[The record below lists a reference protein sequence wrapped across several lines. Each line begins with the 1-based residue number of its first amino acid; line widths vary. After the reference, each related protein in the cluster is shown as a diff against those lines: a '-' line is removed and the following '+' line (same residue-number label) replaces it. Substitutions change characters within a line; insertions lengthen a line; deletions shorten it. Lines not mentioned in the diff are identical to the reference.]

1 MTMEINKRKEKS
13 YMNLNIEIDKE
24 TLLKLVEICD
34 DKNVGIVEFIE
45 NTVKDLVSPKEKE
58 TECKDGAC
66 TIPVKGD
73 FMEHVNYHHYFSIVS
88 GFNIK
93 DAYKKVSYTVY
104 DIIGEGATKEHKYKV
119 IPHEMH
125 DPGEK
130 FPSWVTA
137 MYWNSDESETDYEM
151 RFKMNPNQLGL
162 LADPGF
168 VAEIKNISDKIVATS
183 ECELAL
189 SKKPIRTSVHVAPD
203 MIEIIYELDVE
214 EDNEEYYK

>member
-1 MTMEINKRKEKS
+1 MTMEINKRKERN

-45 NTVKDLVSPKEKE
+45 NTIKDLVSPKEEE

-66 TIPVKGD
+66 TIPVKED
-73 FMEHVNYHHYFSIVS
+73 LMEHVNYHHSFEIVD
-88 GFNIK
+88 GVKLK
-93 DAYKKVSYTVY
+93 DEKKVKYKIFT
-104 DIIGEGATKEHKYKV
+104 IIGNGATKEYKYRV

-125 DPGEK
+125 NLGEK

-137 MYWNSDESETDYEM
+137 MYWNSDESETYYEM

-183 ECELAL
+183 DCELAL
-189 SKKPIRTSVHVAPD
+189 SKKPIKTSVHVASD
-203 MIEIIYELDVE
+203 MVEIIYEDDTV
-214 EDNEEYYK
+214 YGGI

>member
-1 MTMEINKRKEKS
+1 MEINKRKEKS

-45 NTVKDLVSPKEKE
+45 NTVKDLVSPKEE
-58 TECKDGAC
+58 ECKDGVC
-66 TIPVKGD
+66 DIPVKLD
-73 FMEHVNYHHYFSIVS
+73 LMEHVNYHHAFEIIDGVKL
-88 GFNIK
+88 K
-93 DAYKKVSYTVY
+93 DEKKVKYKIFT
-104 DIIGEGATKEHKYKV
+104 IIGKGAIKEYKYRV

-125 DPGEK
+125 DPREE

-151 RFKMNPNQLGL
+151 IFKMNPNQLGL

-168 VAEIKNISDKIVATS
+168 VAEIKNISDRIVATS

-189 SKKPIRTSVHVAPD
+189 SKKPIRTSVRVAPD
-203 MIEIIYELDVE
+203 MVEIVYEADIE

>member
-1 MTMEINKRKEKS
+1 MEINKRKEKS

-34 DKNVGIVEFIE
+34 EKNVGIVEFIE
-45 NTVKDLVSPKEKE
+45 NTVKDLVSPKEE
-58 TECKDGAC
+58 ECKDGVC
-66 TIPVKGD
+66 DIPVKVD
-73 FMEHVNYHHYFSIVS
+73 LMEHVNYHHAFEIIDGVKL
-88 GFNIK
+88 K
-93 DAYKKVSYTVY
+93 DEKKVKYKIFT
-104 DIIGEGATKEHKYKV
+104 IIGKGATKEYKYKV

-137 MYWNSDESETDYEM
+137 MYWNSVESETYYEM

-189 SKKPIRTSVHVAPD
+189 SKKPIKTSVRVASD
-203 MIEIIYELDVE
+203 MVEIIYEADVE

>member
-1 MTMEINKRKEKS
+1 METNKRKERS

-34 DKNVGIVEFIE
+34 EKNVGIVEFIE
-45 NTVKDLVSPKEKE
+45 NTIKDLVSPKEEE
-58 TECKDGAC
+58 TECKDEAC
-66 TIPVKGD
+66 TIPVKND
-73 FMEHVNYHHYFSIVS
+73 LMENVSYHHSFSIVN
-88 GFNIK
+88 GVNIK
-93 DAYKKVSYTVY
+93 NEEKKVSYTVF
-104 DIIGEGATKEHKYKV
+104 DIIGKGATKEYKYKV

-125 DPGEK
+125 DPKEK

-137 MYWNSDESETDYEM
+137 MYWNSGESETYYEM
-151 RFKMNPNQLGL
+151 RFKMNPNQLEL

-189 SKKPIRTSVHVAPD
+189 SKKPIRSSVHVSPYI
-203 MIEIIYELDVE
+203 IEIIYEVDIE
-214 EDNEEYYK
+214 KDNEEYYK

>member
-1 MTMEINKRKEKS
+1 MEINKRKEKS

-34 DKNVGIVEFIE
+34 EKNVGIVEFIE
-45 NTVKDLVSPKEKE
+45 NTVKDLVSPKEE
-58 TECKDGAC
+58 ECKDGVC
-66 TIPVKGD
+66 DIPVKVD
-73 FMEHVNYHHYFSIVS
+73 IMEHVNYHHAFEIIDGVKL
-88 GFNIK
+88 K
-93 DAYKKVSYTVY
+93 DEKKVKYKIFT
-104 DIIGEGATKEHKYKV
+104 IIGKGATKEYKYKV

-151 RFKMNPNQLGL
+151 RFKMNPNQLRL
-162 LADPGF
+162 LKDPGF
-168 VAEIKNISDKIVATS
+168 IAEIKNISDKIVATS

-189 SKKPIRTSVHVAPD
+189 SKKPIKSSVRVAPD
-203 MIEIIYELDVE
+203 MIEIIYELDIE

>member
-1 MTMEINKRKEKS
+1 MEINKRKEKS

-34 DKNVGIVEFIE
+34 EKNVGIVEFIE
-45 NTVKDLVSPKEKE
+45 NTVKDLVNPKEE
-58 TECKDGAC
+58 DLECKDGVCA
-66 TIPVKGD
+66 IPVKED
-73 FMEHVNYHHYFSIVS
+73 IDEQINYHHSFSIVD
-88 GFNIK
+88 GVK
-93 DAYKKVSYTVY
+93 LEDEKKVKYNVFT
-104 DIIGEGATKEHKYKV
+104 IIGKGATKEYKYKV

-189 SKKPIRTSVHVAPD
+189 SKKPIRTSVRVAPD
-203 MIEIIYELDVE
+203 MIEIVYEADIE

>member
-1 MTMEINKRKEKS
+1 MEINKRKERS

-34 DKNVGIVEFIE
+34 EKNVGIVEFIE
-45 NTVKDLVSPKEKE
+45 NTIKDLVNPKEE
-58 TECKDGAC
+58 VECENGAC
-66 TIPVKGD
+66 SIPVKED
-73 FMEHVNYHHYFSIVS
+73 LMEHVNYHHSFSIVD
-88 GFNIK
+88 GVK
-93 DAYKKVSYTVY
+93 LEDEKKVKYNVFT
-104 DIIGEGATKEHKYKV
+104 IIGNGATKEYNYKV

-137 MYWNSDESETDYEM
+137 MYWNSDESETYYEM

-168 VAEIKNISDKIVATS
+168 IAEIKNISDKIVATS

-189 SKKPIRTSVHVAPD
+189 SKKPIRASVRVASD
-203 MIEIIYELDVE
+203 MVEIIYEADVE

>member
-1 MTMEINKRKEKS
+1 MTMEINKRKERN

-45 NTVKDLVSPKEKE
+45 NTIKDLVSPKEEE
-58 TECKDGAC
+58 TKCKDGAC

-73 FMEHVNYHHYFSIVS
+73 LMEHVNYHHSFEIVD
-88 GFNIK
+88 GVELKGEKKVRYKVFNI
-93 DAYKKVSYTVY
+93 
-104 DIIGEGATKEHKYKV
+104 IGNGATKEYKYKV

-125 DPGEK
+125 NPGEK

-137 MYWNSDESETDYEM
+137 MYWNSVESETYYEM

-189 SKKPIRTSVHVAPD
+189 SKKPIRTSVHVSPYI
-203 MIEIIYELDVE
+203 IEIIYEDDTV
-214 EDNEEYYK
+214 YGGI

>member
-1 MTMEINKRKEKS
+1 MTMETNKRKEKS

-34 DKNVGIVEFIE
+34 EKNVGIVEFIE
-45 NTVKDLVSPKEKE
+45 NTIKDLVSPKEE
-58 TECKDGAC
+58 GCKDGAC
-66 TIPVKGD
+66 TIPVKED
-73 FMEHVNYHHYFSIVS
+73 LMERVNYHHSFEIVN
-88 GFNIK
+88 GVKLK
-93 DAYKKVSYTVY
+93 DEKKVNYNVFT
-104 DIIGEGATKEHKYKV
+104 IIGEGATKEYKYKV

-125 DPGEK
+125 DPKEE

-137 MYWNSDESETDYEM
+137 MYWNSGESETYYEM

-189 SKKPIRTSVHVAPD
+189 SKKPINTSVRVAPD
-203 MIEIIYELDVE
+203 MIEIIYE
-214 EDNEEYYK
+214 EDFAEDKEEYYK

>member
-1 MTMEINKRKEKS
+1 MTMEINKRKERS

-34 DKNVGIVEFIE
+34 EKNVGIVEFIE
-45 NTVKDLVSPKEKE
+45 NTIKDLVNPKEE
-58 TECKDGAC
+58 ECKDGVC
-66 TIPVKGD
+66 DIPVKVD
-73 FMEHVNYHHYFSIVS
+73 LMEHVNYHHAFEIIDGVKL
-88 GFNIK
+88 K
-93 DAYKKVSYTVY
+93 DEKKVKYKIFT
-104 DIIGEGATKEHKYKV
+104 IIGNGATKEHKYKV

-137 MYWNSDESETDYEM
+137 MYWNSDESETYYEM

-189 SKKPIRTSVHVAPD
+189 SKKPIKSSVRVAPD
-203 MIEIIYELDVE
+203 IVEIVYEADVE

>member
-1 MTMEINKRKEKS
+1 MTMEINKRKERN

-45 NTVKDLVSPKEKE
+45 NTIKDLVSPKEEE

-66 TIPVKGD
+66 TIPVKED
-73 FMEHVNYHHYFSIVS
+73 LMEYVNYHHSFEIVD
-88 GFNIK
+88 GVKLK
-93 DAYKKVSYTVY
+93 DEKKVKYKIFT
-104 DIIGEGATKEHKYKV
+104 IIGNGATKEYKYRV

-125 DPGEK
+125 NLGEK

-203 MIEIIYELDVE
+203 MIEIIYEDDTV
-214 EDNEEYYK
+214 YGGI

>member
-34 DKNVGIVEFIE
+34 EKNVGIVEFIE
-45 NTVKDLVSPKEKE
+45 NTIKDLVNPKED
-58 TECKDGAC
+58 ECKDEVC
-66 TIPVKGD
+66 DIPVKVD
-73 FMEHVNYHHYFSIVS
+73 LMEHVDYHHAFEIIDGVKL
-88 GFNIK
+88 K
-93 DAYKKVSYTVY
+93 DEKKVKYKIFT
-104 DIIGEGATKEHKYKV
+104 IIGKGATKEYKYRV

-125 DPGEK
+125 DPEDK

-151 RFKMNPNQLGL
+151 RFKINPNQLRL

-189 SKKPIRTSVHVAPD
+189 SKKPIKSSVRVAPD
-203 MIEIIYELDVE
+203 MIEIVYEVDVE

>member
-1 MTMEINKRKEKS
+1 MIMEINKRKERS

-34 DKNVGIVEFIE
+34 EKNIGIVEFIE
-45 NTVKDLVSPKEKE
+45 NTIKDLVNPKEE
-58 TECKDGAC
+58 IECKDGAC
-66 TIPVKGD
+66 TIPVKED
-73 FMEHVNYHHYFSIVS
+73 LMERVKYHHSFSIVD
-88 GFNIK
+88 GVK
-93 DAYKKVSYTVY
+93 LEDEKKVKYNVFT
-104 DIIGEGATKEHKYKV
+104 IIGNGATKEYKYKV

-137 MYWNSDESETDYEM
+137 MYWNSVESETYYEM

-183 ECELAL
+183 DCDLVL
-189 SKKPIRTSVHVAPD
+189 SKNPIKTLVHVAPD
-203 MIEIIYELDVE
+203 MIEVIYEDDTV
-214 EDNEEYYK
+214 YGGI

>member
-1 MTMEINKRKEKS
+1 MEINKGKEKS

-34 DKNVGIVEFIE
+34 EKNVGIVEFIE
-45 NTVKDLVSPKEKE
+45 NTIKDLVNPKEE
-58 TECKDGAC
+58 VECENGAC
-66 TIPVKGD
+66 TIPVKED
-73 FMEHVNYHHYFSIVS
+73 LMERVNYHHSFSIVS

-137 MYWNSDESETDYEM
+137 MYWNSDESETYYEM
-151 RFKMNPNQLGL
+151 RFKINPSQSRL
-162 LADPGF
+162 LKDPGF
-168 VAEIKNISDKIVATS
+168 IAEIKNISDKIVATS

-189 SKKPIRTSVHVAPD
+189 SKKPIRTSVHIAPD
-203 MIEIIYELDVE
+203 MIEIIYEADVE

>member
-1 MTMEINKRKEKS
+1 MEINKRKERS

-34 DKNVGIVEFIE
+34 EKNVGIVEFIE
-45 NTVKDLVSPKEKE
+45 NTIKDLVNPKEE
-58 TECKDGAC
+58 VECENGAC
-66 TIPVKGD
+66 SIPVKED
-73 FMEHVNYHHYFSIVS
+73 LMEHVNYHHSFSIVD
-88 GFNIK
+88 GVK
-93 DAYKKVSYTVY
+93 LEDEKKVKYNVFT
-104 DIIGEGATKEHKYKV
+104 IIGNGATKEHKYKV

-137 MYWNSDESETDYEM
+137 MYWNSDESETYYEM

-203 MIEIIYELDVE
+203 MIEIIYEDDTV
-214 EDNEEYYK
+214 YGGI

>member
-1 MTMEINKRKEKS
+1 
-13 YMNLNIEIDKE
+13 MNLNIEIDKE

-45 NTVKDLVSPKEKE
+45 NTIKDLVSPKEE
-58 TECKDGAC
+58 ECKDEVC
-66 TIPVKGD
+66 DIPVKVD
-73 FMEHVNYHHYFSIVS
+73 LMEHVDYHHSFSIVD
-88 GFNIK
+88 GVK
-93 DAYKKVSYTVY
+93 LEDEKKVKYNVFT
-104 DIIGEGATKEHKYKV
+104 IIGNGATKEHKYKV

-189 SKKPIRTSVHVAPD
+189 SKKPIRTSVRVAPD
-203 MIEIIYELDVE
+203 MIEIVYEDDTV
-214 EDNEEYYK
+214 YGGI

>member
-45 NTVKDLVSPKEKE
+45 NTVKDLVSPKEE
-58 TECKDGAC
+58 ECKDGVC
-66 TIPVKGD
+66 DIPVKVD
-73 FMEHVNYHHYFSIVS
+73 LMEHVDYHHAFEIIDGVKL
-88 GFNIK
+88 K
-93 DAYKKVSYTVY
+93 DEKKVKYKIFT
-104 DIIGEGATKEHKYKV
+104 IIGKGATKEYKYRV

-137 MYWNSDESETDYEM
+137 MYWNSDESETYYEM

-162 LADPGF
+162 LKDPGF

-189 SKKPIRTSVHVAPD
+189 SKKPIKSSVRVAPD
-203 MIEIIYELDVE
+203 MIEIIYELDIE

>member
-34 DKNVGIVEFIE
+34 EKNVGIVEFIE
-45 NTVKDLVSPKEKE
+45 NTIKDLVNPKED
-58 TECKDGAC
+58 ECKDEVC
-66 TIPVKGD
+66 DIPVKVD
-73 FMEHVNYHHYFSIVS
+73 LMEHVDYHHAFEIIDGVKL
-88 GFNIK
+88 K
-93 DAYKKVSYTVY
+93 DEKKVKYKIFT
-104 DIIGEGATKEHKYKV
+104 IIGKGATKEYKYRV

-125 DPGEK
+125 NPEDK

-137 MYWNSDESETDYEM
+137 MYWNSCESETYYEM
-151 RFKMNPNQLGL
+151 RFKVNPSQLIL
-162 LADPGF
+162 LSDPGF
-168 VAEIKNISDKIVATS
+168 IAEIKNISDKIVATS

-189 SKKPIRTSVHVAPD
+189 SKKHIKTSVRVAPD
-203 MIEIIYELDVE
+203 MVEIIYELDVE

>member
-1 MTMEINKRKEKS
+1 MIMEINKRKERS

-24 TLLKLVEICD
+24 TLLKLVEICYE
-34 DKNVGIVEFIE
+34 KNVGIVEFIE
-45 NTVKDLVSPKEKE
+45 NTIKDLVNPKEE
-58 TECKDGAC
+58 ECKYGAC
-66 TIPVKGD
+66 TIPVKED
-73 FMEHVNYHHYFSIVS
+73 LIEHVNYHHSFSIVD
-88 GFNIK
+88 GVK
-93 DAYKKVSYTVY
+93 LEDEKKVKYNVFT
-104 DIIGEGATKEHKYKV
+104 IIGNGATKEHKYKV

-137 MYWNSDESETDYEM
+137 MYWNSVESETYYEM

-203 MIEIIYELDVE
+203 MIEIIYEDDTV
-214 EDNEEYYK
+214 YGGI

>member
-1 MTMEINKRKEKS
+1 MTMEINKRKERS

-34 DKNVGIVEFIE
+34 EKNVGIVEFIE
-45 NTVKDLVSPKEKE
+45 NTVKDLVSPKEE
-58 TECKDGAC
+58 ECKDGVC
-66 TIPVKGD
+66 DIPVKVD
-73 FMEHVNYHHYFSIVS
+73 LMEHVNYHHAFEIIDGVKL
-88 GFNIK
+88 K
-93 DAYKKVSYTVY
+93 DEKKVKYKIFT
-104 DIIGEGATKEHKYKV
+104 IIGKGATKEYKYRV

-125 DPGEK
+125 DPREE

-151 RFKMNPNQLGL
+151 RFKVNPSQLRL
-162 LADPGF
+162 LSDPGF

-189 SKKPIRTSVHVAPD
+189 SKKPIRTSVRVAPD
-203 MIEIIYELDVE
+203 MVEIVYEVDIE

>member
-45 NTVKDLVSPKEKE
+45 NTVKDLVSPKEE
-58 TECKDGAC
+58 ECKDGVC
-66 TIPVKGD
+66 DIPVKVD
-73 FMEHVNYHHYFSIVS
+73 LMEHVNYHHAFEIIDGVKL
-88 GFNIK
+88 K
-93 DAYKKVSYTVY
+93 DEKKVKYKIFT
-104 DIIGEGATKEHKYKV
+104 IIGKGATKEYKYKV

-162 LADPGF
+162 LTDPGF

-189 SKKPIRTSVHVAPD
+189 SKKPIRTSVRVAPD
-203 MIEIIYELDVE
+203 MIEIIYEADVE

>member
-1 MTMEINKRKEKS
+1 
-13 YMNLNIEIDKE
+13 MNLNIEIDKE

-34 DKNVGIVEFIE
+34 EKNVGIVEFIE
-45 NTVKDLVSPKEKE
+45 NTVKDLVSPKEE
-58 TECKDGAC
+58 ECKDGAC
-66 TIPVKGD
+66 TIPAKVD
-73 FMEHVNYHHYFSIVS
+73 LMEHVNYHHSFEIVD
-88 GFNIK
+88 GVKLK
-93 DAYKKVSYTVY
+93 DEKKVKYNVFT
-104 DIIGEGATKEHKYKV
+104 IIGEGATKEYKYKV

-151 RFKMNPNQLGL
+151 RFKMNPNQLRL
-162 LADPGF
+162 LKDPGF

-203 MIEIIYELDVE
+203 MIEIIYEADVE

>member
-1 MTMEINKRKEKS
+1 MTMEINKRKERN

-24 TLLKLVEICD
+24 TLLKLVKICD

-45 NTVKDLVSPKEKE
+45 NTIKDLVNPKEI
-58 TECKDGAC
+58 ECKDGVC
-66 TIPVKGD
+66 DIPVKVD
-73 FMEHVNYHHYFSIVS
+73 LMEHVNYHHAFEIIDGVKL
-88 GFNIK
+88 K
-93 DAYKKVSYTVY
+93 DEKKVKYKIFT
-104 DIIGEGATKEHKYKV
+104 IIGNGATKEYKYRV

-125 DPGEK
+125 NPGEK

-203 MIEIIYELDVE
+203 MIEIIYEDDTV
-214 EDNEEYYK
+214 YGGI